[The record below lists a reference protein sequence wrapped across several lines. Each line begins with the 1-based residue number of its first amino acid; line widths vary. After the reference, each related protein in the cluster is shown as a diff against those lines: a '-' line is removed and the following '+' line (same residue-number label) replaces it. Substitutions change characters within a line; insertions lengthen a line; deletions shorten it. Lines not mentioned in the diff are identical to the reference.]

1 MNLKSVQYFL
11 AVCKEKNFTN
21 AAKKCGIAQP
31 SLSGAIRRLEQQLG
45 CRLFDRSHGIGRV
58 KLTEAGRALRPYF
71 VTLDK
76 CATKIERRARRCR
89 D

>member
-1 MNLKSVQYFL
+1 MNLKSVRYFL
-11 AVCKEKNFTN
+11 AVYNEKNFTK
-21 AAKKCGIAQP
+21 AAQECGISQP
-31 SLSGAIRRLEQQLG
+31 SLSGAIQRLEQQLG
-45 CRLFDRSHGIGRV
+45 CRLFDRSHGTGRV
-58 KLTEAGRALRPYF
+58 MLTEVGRALRPYF